1 MVYFLVIQD
10 SEKRI
15 LIDKMLYPLNL
26 DESADET
33 DNIILL
39 FFLLAFV
46 GWALFSCLSIHS
58 LVLSYHPHCH
68 T

>member
-1 MVYFLVIQD
+1 MVYFLVIPD

-33 DNIILL
+33 DNNILL

-46 GWALFSCLSIHS
+46 FLRSGG
-58 LVLSYHPHCH
+58 HCFH
-68 T
+68 ACQYIL